1 MEKLGVIGCGL
12 MGSGIAE
19 VGARQGLEVVIVEVN
34 DAALSAGQARIEK
47 SVERGVK
54 AQKFSEKDAT
64 GILGRLSF
72 STDFDSLHD
81 RTIVIE
87 AVAENEE
94 IKVDVF
100 KKLDDAVSSDEA
112 VFATNTSSLPVVKL
126 AIATKRPE
134 KFVGIHFFNPATVL
148 RLVEITPSLLTS
160 ESTVERAKTFVTDG
174 LGKEAIVTPD
184 RAGFVVNAL
193 LVPFLLSAIRMFES
207 GVASAKDID
216 TGMMLGCGHPIGPL
230 ALADLVGLDTL
241 RAVADTLYEEFK
253 EPHLTPP
260 PGLLRMTQ
268 AGFYGRKSGRGFYE
282 YQ

>member
-54 AQKFSEKDAT
+54 AQKFSEEVAT

-72 STDFDSLHD
+72 NTDFDSLHD
-81 RTIVIE
+81 RTMVIE
-87 AVAENEE
+87 AVAENEA

-100 KKLDDAVSSDEA
+100 NKLDDAVSSDEA

-148 RLVEITPSLLTS
+148 RLVEVTPSLLTS

-216 TGMMLGCGHPIGPL
+216 TGMVLGCGHPIGPL

-253 EPHLTPP
+253 EPHLAPP
-260 PGLLRMTQ
+260 PVLLRMTQ